1 VRAAGVRCWSFCP
14 PGGLLSTNLSAAV
27 APFVTSV
34 VVGKDVVP
42 RVSIVNLGR
51 LIDEMARP
59 RPRPRAA
66 RAHAQLEPARLRGWP
81 VRSALGAAGQSES
94 SPRARQ
100 RPAAWGSQAPA
111 PCTPV

>member
-1 VRAAGVRCWSFCP
+1 MRCWSFCP

-59 RPRPRAA
+59 RTPAPPRACMA
-66 RAHAQLEPARLRGWP
+66 
-81 VRSALGAAGQSES
+81 
-94 SPRARQ
+94 
-100 RPAAWGSQAPA
+100 
-111 PCTPV
+111 